1 MIYTVHARCE
11 QRKKTEGSVQKY
23 PGTNGCNAFPR
34 NFPVFLYRLHN
45 ILLNNIMRTPM
56 SFFDTTPLGR
66 IVNRF
71 SKDMDVIDENLQRAL
86 TDFLW
91 CFFDV
96 IGMIV
101 AISYATPLF
110 LTILPPLAVL
120 YIYIQVRIQATTS
133 SHCGVKVLRV

>member
-1 MIYTVHARCE
+1 
-11 QRKKTEGSVQKY
+11 
-23 PGTNGCNAFPR
+23 
-34 NFPVFLYRLHN
+34 
-45 ILLNNIMRTPM
+45 MRAPM

-133 SHCGVKVLRV
+133 SHWGKGVAGLTNLSRESLGSHVCKVRKSRGRTGLQVWEESLV

>member
-1 MIYTVHARCE
+1 
-11 QRKKTEGSVQKY
+11 
-23 PGTNGCNAFPR
+23 
-34 NFPVFLYRLHN
+34 
-45 ILLNNIMRTPM
+45 MRAPM

-133 SHCGVKVLRV
+133 SHWGKGVAGLTNLSRESLGSHVFKARKSRGRTGSQVWEESLV

>member
-1 MIYTVHARCE
+1 
-11 QRKKTEGSVQKY
+11 
-23 PGTNGCNAFPR
+23 
-34 NFPVFLYRLHN
+34 
-45 ILLNNIMRTPM
+45 MRAPM

-71 SKDMDVIDENLQRAL
+71 SKDMDVIDEKLQRAL

-120 YIYIQVRIQATTS
+120 NIYIQVRIQATSS
-133 SHCGVKVLRV
+133 SHSGAKVLGV

>member
-1 MIYTVHARCE
+1 
-11 QRKKTEGSVQKY
+11 
-23 PGTNGCNAFPR
+23 
-34 NFPVFLYRLHN
+34 
-45 ILLNNIMRTPM
+45 MRAPM

-71 SKDMDVIDENLQRAL
+71 SKDMDVIDETLQRAL

-120 YIYIQVRIQATTS
+120 YIYIQVRIQAIIS
-133 SHCGVKVLRV
+133 CEGVEEGKNLSR

>member
-1 MIYTVHARCE
+1 
-11 QRKKTEGSVQKY
+11 
-23 PGTNGCNAFPR
+23 
-34 NFPVFLYRLHN
+34 
-45 ILLNNIMRTPM
+45 MRAPM

-120 YIYIQVRIQATTS
+120 YVFIQVRIQATTS
-133 SHCGVKVLRV
+133 SHSSILCCEISPVGVFPCLPLSSLY